1 VERLRTDP
9 ELIARLAAEIDAH
22 CAGSRVRDVGRLP
35 DGRIALVLWSRGN
48 EHMLCI
54 DVFGSPPLITLEDA
68 RELSIESEAGFLR
81 ATGAALRGST
91 LLSVKARKGDRLVR
105 LTFGTRSRFGVGDES
120 DLYIELVPRFGN
132 IVLVRKERI
141 VAALK
146 EFSLAENAA
155 RAVEIGQ
162 AYILPPLVARP
173 RTDGDGT
180 VAPDESVLEYLS
192 AYRVQAATSGES
204 DRAEH
209 RRKALIKRLDER
221 ERKVRKELD
230 AVAQKERAAADRS
243 QLRERGEALYGGLHE
258 LDDAARDAAKEE
270 ALGLFARYKKLGA
283 SLTHLALRE
292 RTLRSLLQA
301 IEQIR
306 WEAERIDETDL
317 ADVEHAAAQL
327 ESRKTKT
334 GKAATRRKRAPL
346 EVRTASGSR
355 IVVGRSPSENADL
368 TFRLA
373 RPNDWWFHAQNM
385 PGAHVILQRDDR
397 DEPPADD
404 IERAASLAA
413 YFSKARANAKVAIDY
428 TLRKYVRAQRD
439 APPGLVW
446 YTHPQ
451 TITVSPAPP

>member
-1 VERLRTDP
+1 MERLRTDP
-9 ELIARLAAEIDAH
+9 ELIARLAAEIDARLS
-22 CAGSRVRDVGRLP
+22 GSRVRDVGRLP
-35 DGRIALVLWSRGN
+35 DGRIALVLWSRGS
-48 EHMLCI
+48 EKMLCI
-54 DVFGSPPLITLEDA
+54 DVFGAPPLITVEDA

-81 ATGAALRGST
+81 ATGAALRGSS
-91 LLSVKARKGDRLVR
+91 LLSAKARKGDRLVR

-146 EFSLAENAA
+146 EFSLAENTA
-155 RAVEIGQ
+155 RAVQVGQ
-162 AYILPPLVARP
+162 PYALPPLVARV
-173 RTDGDGT
+173 RADATDA
-180 VAPDESVLEYLS
+180 VARDDSVLDYVG
-192 AYRVQAATSGES
+192 AYRAQAATSAQS

-209 RRKALIKRLDER
+209 RRKALIKKLDER

-230 AVAQKERAAADRS
+230 AVAQKERAAADRG

-258 LDDAARDAAKEE
+258 LDEAARETAKEE
-270 ALGLFARYKKLGA
+270 ASALFARYKKLGT
-283 SLTHLALRE
+283 SLTHLATRE

-301 IEQIR
+301 IEQLH
-306 WEAERIDETDL
+306 WEAERIDDTDL
-317 ADVEHAAAQL
+317 ADVEQAAAKL
-327 ESRKTKT
+327 DPRAAKT
-334 GKAATRRKRAPL
+334 GKIATRRKRAPL
-346 EVRTASGSR
+346 EVRTPSGSR

-368 TFRLA
+368 TFRVA
-373 RPNDWWFHAQNM
+373 RPNDWWFHAQNV

-413 YFSKARANAKVAIDY
+413 YFSKARASAKVAIDY
-428 TLRKYVRAQRD
+428 TLRKHVRAQRD

-451 TITVSPAPP
+451 TIMVVPEPP

>member
-1 VERLRTDP
+1 LRTDP
-9 ELIARLAAEIDAH
+9 ELIARLAAEIDARFS
-22 CAGSRVRDVGRLP
+22 GSRVRDVGRLP
-35 DGRIALVLWSRGN
+35 DGRIALVLWSRGH
-48 EHMLCI
+48 EQMLCI
-54 DVFGSPPLITLEDA
+54 DVFGTPPLITVEEA
-68 RELSIESEAGFLR
+68 RELSIESEAGFIR
-81 ATGAALRGST
+81 AVGAALRGSS
-91 LLSVKARKGDRLVR
+91 LLSAKARKGDRLVR

-146 EFSLAENAA
+146 EFSLAENTT

-162 AYILPPLVARP
+162 SYALPPLVARARP
-173 RTDGDGT
+173 EPDQV
-180 VAPDESVLEYLS
+180 VATDESVLDHLGAFRAQS
-192 AYRVQAATSGES
+192 AASAQS

-209 RRKALIKRLDER
+209 RRKALIKKLDER

-230 AVAQKERAAADRS
+230 AVAQKESAAADRD

-258 LDDAARDAAKEE
+258 LNEDARAAAKEE
-270 ALGLFARYKKLGA
+270 ATGLFARYKKLGA

-292 RTLRSLLQA
+292 RTLRSLLA
-301 IEQIR
+301 AVEQLR

-317 ADVEHAAAQL
+317 ADVEQAAAQL
-327 ESRKTKT
+327 ETRKTKSPKT
-334 GKAATRRKRAPL
+334 APRRKRAAL
-346 EVRTASGSR
+346 EVRTPSGSR

-368 TFRLA
+368 TFRVA
-373 RPNDWWFHAQNM
+373 RPNDWWFHAQNV

-397 DEPPADD
+397 SEPPADD

-413 YFSKARANAKVAIDY
+413 YFSKARTSAKVAIDY
-428 TLRKYVRAQRD
+428 TLRKHVRAQRD

-446 YTHPQ
+446 YTHPR
-451 TITVSPAPP
+451 TIMAEPAPP